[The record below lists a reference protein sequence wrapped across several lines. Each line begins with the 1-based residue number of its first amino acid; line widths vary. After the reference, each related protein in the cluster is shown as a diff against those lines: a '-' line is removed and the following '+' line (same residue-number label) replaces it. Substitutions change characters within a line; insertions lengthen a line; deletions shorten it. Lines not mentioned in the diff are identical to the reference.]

1 MQTRHFLPFV
11 LLAILLLSSCKTP
24 KDISYFQDLQPDVKS
39 LSIGPSTN
47 IRIRPKDQISILV
60 NTPDL
65 KLTNLFNLPQASQ
78 RIGMQSSTSA
88 TNGNGNLSGYTV
100 DSEGFINFPIMGK
113 IKVAGLTREEIA
125 DYITRELI
133 SRELVKDPVVTVE
146 YMNLHFAVLGEVS
159 RPGRY
164 FISYD
169 NPTLLDALS
178 QAGDLTI
185 QGRRDNILV
194 LREEGGKQVPH
205 RVNLCHTDSL
215 LLSPVYYL
223 QQNDVVYVEPNVMR
237 KRQSTVNGNTVVST
251 SFWLSL
257 ASFFT
262 TIIVL
267 ITN

>member
-1 MQTRHFLPFV
+1 MQTKHFLPLALLAV
-11 LLAILLLSSCKTP
+11 LLLYSCTTP
-24 KDISYFQDLQPDVKS
+24 KGISYFQDLQPDVKS
-39 LSIGPSTN
+39 LSIGPSAD
-47 IRIRPKDQISILV
+47 IRIRPKDQISIMV
-60 NTPDL
+60 NTPDP
-65 KLTNLFNLPQASQ
+65 KLTNLFNLPQTSQ
-78 RIGMQSSTSA
+78 RIGQQSSTASS
-88 TNGNGNLSGYTV
+88 GSGNLSGYTV

-113 IKVAGLTREEIA
+113 IEVAGLTREEIA
-125 DYITRELI
+125 ERITRELI
-133 SRELVKDPVVTVE
+133 DRELVKDPVVTVE

-159 RPGRY
+159 NPGRY
-164 FISYD
+164 FID
-169 NPTLLDALS
+169 RDRPTLLDALS

-205 RVNLCHTDSL
+205 RINLCHTDSL

-223 QQNDVVYVEPNVMR
+223 QQNDVVYVEPNDMR

>member
-1 MQTRHFLPFV
+1 MQTRKFSPLALLAV
-11 LLAILLLSSCKTP
+11 LLFYSCTTP
-24 KDISYFQDLQPDVKS
+24 KGISYFQDLQPDVKS
-39 LSIGPSTN
+39 LSIGPSAD
-47 IRIRPKDQISILV
+47 IRIRPKDQISIMV
-60 NTPDL
+60 NTPDP

-78 RIGMQSSTSA
+78 RIGQQSNTASS
-88 TNGNGNLSGYTV
+88 GNGNLSGYTV

-113 IKVAGLTREEIA
+113 IEVAGLTREEIA
-125 DYITRELI
+125 ERITRELI
-133 SRELVKDPVVTVE
+133 DRELVKDPVVTVE

-159 RPGRY
+159 NPGRY
-164 FISYD
+164 FID
-169 NPTLLDALS
+169 RDRPTLLDALS

-205 RVNLCHTDSL
+205 RINLCHTDSL

-223 QQNDVVYVEPNVMR
+223 QQNDVVYVEPNDMR

-257 ASFFT
+257 VSFFT

>member
-1 MQTRHFLPFV
+1 MQTRKFSPLALLAV
-11 LLAILLLSSCKTP
+11 LLLYSCTTP
-24 KDISYFQDLQPDVKS
+24 KGISYFQDLQPDVKS
-39 LSIGPSTN
+39 LSIGPSAD
-47 IRIRPKDQISILV
+47 IRIRPKDQISIMV
-60 NTPDL
+60 NTPDP
-65 KLTNLFNLPQASQ
+65 KLTNLFNLPQTSQ
-78 RIGMQSSTSA
+78 RIGQQSSTASS
-88 TNGNGNLSGYTV
+88 GSGNLSGYTV

-113 IKVAGLTREEIA
+113 IEVAGLTREEIA
-125 DYITRELI
+125 ERITRELI
-133 SRELVKDPVVTVE
+133 DRELVKDPVVTVE

-159 RPGRY
+159 NPGRY
-164 FISYD
+164 FID
-169 NPTLLDALS
+169 RDRPTLLDALS

-205 RVNLCHTDSL
+205 RINLCHTDSL

-223 QQNDVVYVEPNVMR
+223 QQNDVVYVEPNDMR

-257 ASFFT
+257 VSFLT
-262 TIIVL
+262 SIIVL

>member
-1 MQTRHFLPFV
+1 MQTKHFLPLALLAV
-11 LLAILLLSSCKTP
+11 LLLYSCTTP
-24 KDISYFQDLQPDVKS
+24 KGISYFQDLQPDVKS
-39 LSIGPSTN
+39 LSIGPSAD
-47 IRIRPKDQISILV
+47 IRIRPKDQISIMV
-60 NTPDL
+60 NTPDP
-65 KLTNLFNLPQASQ
+65 KLTNLFNLPQTSQ
-78 RIGMQSSTSA
+78 RIGQQNSTASS
-88 TNGNGNLSGYTV
+88 GNGNLSGYTV
-100 DSEGFINFPIMGK
+100 DSKGFINFPIMGK
-113 IKVAGLTREEIA
+113 IEVAGLTREEIA
-125 DYITRELI
+125 ERITRELI
-133 SRELVKDPVVTVE
+133 DRELVKDPVVTVE

-159 RPGRY
+159 NPGRY
-164 FISYD
+164 FID
-169 NPTLLDALS
+169 RDRPTLLDALS

-205 RVNLCHTDSL
+205 RINLCHTDSL

-223 QQNDVVYVEPNVMR
+223 QQNDVVYVEPNDMR